1 MEKNLTNMEMVRLIK
16 TNQIQLDDDTVNALI
31 ILCGHLKMTP
41 GDLVH
46 DLTFS
51 SLTSEGLL
59 SSQS

>member
-1 MEKNLTNMEMVRLIK
+1 MKKNLTNKELVRLIK
-16 TNQIQLDDDTVNALI
+16 TNQIQLDDNTVNALI

-51 SLTSEGLL
+51 SLSAEGLL
-59 SSQS
+59 SARS